1 MRAEPK
7 IAILL
12 STYNGSKYLIE
23 QLDSILDQSYLNYV
37 IVARDDGSCDDSLK
51 ILDKYSKK
59 FTDKFHLLDQ
69 DNLNRGASGSFSYL

>member
-1 MRAEPK
+1 MRTEPK

-37 IVARDDGSCDDSLK
+37 IVARDDDSCDDSLK
-51 ILDKYSKK
+51 ILDAVSY
-59 FTDKFHLLDQ
+59 THLTLPT
-69 DNLNRGASGSFSYL
+69 NREV